1 MSSNKAKDM
10 TVKYSDLEIERI
22 SASELQENE
31 RSKVQQ
37 IAYVRYDHKV
47 LGHDQAL
54 LIQLPKIHLE
64 TYGVPRPGEFYK
76 NDRDRSFVKIPLNES
91 DPDVLIFANKLKE
104 IDAYLSSPKFASK
117 LLGKK
122 WQKYTYVPVY
132 RPPTVTQDDDD
143 DDDDNK
149 KKSTKKPGLNYP
161 YMKLKLDTDYDS
173 GKIKTQVYRP
183 EIINNKRER
192 VEVSDIESIDDF
204 SRILCYQCKFLAIIR
219 GVKIWAQP
227 PAKNNPMWGVSFKMI
242 KVEVEPPVKNNSTY
256 YKDYMNSDAFLDSD
270 EENNIPNKQAVQID
284 SDDSDNKEIKPVKK
298 PSSKK
303 VAQVDSDDSDEE
315 EPKPVK
321 KISTKK
327 VAQVDSDDSDEE
339 EPKPDT
345 KAPDKKVSQ
354 IDSDDSDNKDTKPI
368 ENTSNKKVVQD
379 EPNPV
384 KKIPDKKIAQVDSD
398 DSDEEEP
405 KPLKKTPDKKVVLV
419 DSDDSDEEEPK
430 PLKKTPD
437 KKVVLVES
445 DDSDEEETKPVKKI
459 LAKKIPDKKV
469 VPVES
474 DDSDEEETKPVK
486 KTLAKKTH
494 DKKVVPIESDDSDE
508 EPKSVKKPSS
518 KKVIHVESD
527 SDDDK
532 PQPPVKKPV
541 SKTTGARSGK
551 SKSTNA

>member
-10 TVKYSDLEIERI
+10 TVKYTDIEVERI

-64 TYGVPRPGEFYK
+64 TYGVPRAGEFYK
-76 NDRDRSFVKIPLNES
+76 NDTDRSFVKVPLNES
-91 DPDVLIFANKLKE
+91 DPDILVFVNKLKE

-122 WQKYTYVPVY
+122 WQKYTYVPAY
-132 RPPTVTQDDDD
+132 RPSTVTQDDDDD

-149 KKSTKKPGLNYP
+149 KKSSKKPALNYA
-161 YMKLKLDTDYDS
+161 YMKLKLDTEYGS

-192 VEVSDIESIDDF
+192 VEVSDIESVDDF

-227 PAKNNPMWGVSFKMI
+227 PSKNNPMWGVTFKMI
-242 KVEVEPPVKNNSTY
+242 KVEVEPPVKNNSTF

-270 EENNIPNKQAVQID
+270 EESNTPNKQTVQVD
-284 SDDSDNKEIKPVKK
+284 SDDSDDEESKPVKK
-298 PSSKK
+298 PLVKKVAQVDSDDSDEKDTKPIEKTPNKKLAQNDTIISDEKDTKPNKKTPTKK

-321 KISTKK
+321 KIPEKK
-327 VAQVDSDDSDEE
+327 VVPVESDSDEEEPKPVKKTPDKKVVPVESDSDEEEPNPVKITPDKKVVSVESDDSDEE
-339 EPKPDT
+339 EPKPV
-345 KAPDKKVSQ
+345 KK
-354 IDSDDSDNKDTKPI
+354 TPA
-368 ENTSNKKVVQD
+368 KKVVSV
-379 EPNPV
+379 E
-384 KKIPDKKIAQVDSD
+384 SD

-405 KPLKKTPDKKVVLV
+405 KPVKKTPA
-419 DSDDSDEEEPK
+419 
-430 PLKKTPD
+430 KKT
-437 KKVVLVES
+437 
-445 DDSDEEETKPVKKI
+445 
-459 LAKKIPDKKV
+459 PDKKV

-474 DDSDEEETKPVK
+474 DDSDEEESKP
-486 KTLAKKTH
+486 
-494 DKKVVPIESDDSDE
+494 
-508 EPKSVKKPSS
+508 VKKPSS

-532 PQPPVKKPV
+532 PPPPTKKPV
-541 SKTTGARSGK
+541 SKATGVRGGK

>member
-1 MSSNKAKDM
+1 MKICFYLLMSSNKAKDM

-315 EPKPVK
+315 EPKP
-321 KISTKK
+321 
-327 VAQVDSDDSDEE
+327 
-339 EPKPDT
+339 DT

-445 DDSDEEETKPVKKI
+445 DDSDEEETKPVKK
-459 LAKKIPDKKV
+459 
-469 VPVES
+469 
-474 DDSDEEETKPVK
+474 
-486 KTLAKKTH
+486 TLAKKTH

>member
-1 MSSNKAKDM
+1 MERCFYLLMSSNKAKDM
-10 TVKYSDLEIERI
+10 TVKYTDIEVERI

-64 TYGVPRPGEFYK
+64 TYGVPRAGEFYK
-76 NDRDRSFVKIPLNES
+76 NDTDRSFVKVPLNES
-91 DPDVLIFANKLKE
+91 DPDILVFVNKLKE

-122 WQKYTYVPVY
+122 WQKYTYVPAY
-132 RPPTVTQDDDD
+132 RPSTVTQDDDD

-149 KKSTKKPGLNYP
+149 KKSSKKPALNYA
-161 YMKLKLDTDYDS
+161 YMKLKLDTDFGS

-204 SRILCYQCKFLAIIR
+204 ARILCYQCKFLAIIR

-227 PAKNNPMWGVSFKMI
+227 PSKNNPMWGVTFKMI
-242 KVEVEPPVKNNSTY
+242 KVEVEPPVKNNSTF

-270 EENNIPNKQAVQID
+270 EESNTPNKQTVQVD
-284 SDDSDNKEIKPVKK
+284 SDDSDDEESKPVKK
-298 PSSKK
+298 HLVKK
-303 VAQVDSDDSDEE
+303 VAQVDSDDSDEKDT
-315 EPKPVK
+315 KPIEKTPNK
-321 KISTKK
+321 KLAQNDTIISDEKDTKPNKKTPTKK

-339 EPKPDT
+339 ESKPVKKT
-345 KAPDKKVSQ
+345 PDKKVVPVES
-354 IDSDDSDNKDTKPI
+354 DSDEEEPKPVKK
-368 ENTSNKKVVQD
+368 TPDKKVVPI
-379 EPNPV
+379 E
-384 KKIPDKKIAQVDSD
+384 SD

-405 KPLKKTPDKKVVLV
+405 KPVKKTPV
-419 DSDDSDEEEPK
+419 
-430 PLKKTPD
+430 KKT
-437 KKVVLVES
+437 
-445 DDSDEEETKPVKKI
+445 
-459 LAKKIPDKKV
+459 PDKKV

-474 DDSDEEETKPVK
+474 DDSDEESKP
-486 KTLAKKTH
+486 
-494 DKKVVPIESDDSDE
+494 
-508 EPKSVKKPSS
+508 VKKPSS

-532 PQPPVKKPV
+532 PQLPVKKPL